1 MASAESYTLTIGDLE
16 QVVPMAFPDGETERR
31 LNARLRS
38 GDERALKV
46 RIAPAGDEDVE
57 GHALAGAERSVLIKV
72 GLDDD
77 DTEGHAISVRFPSA
91 ADADKFRRRLM
102 TVGLLTGTV
111 AIGSVG
117 AVAISNMPTASSD
130 VSFPANTAVFER
142 PAGHGLLEGVDI
154 TDAAPAAAA
163 ATAAQASGID
173 AETGKPARSGMLEG
187 VDGGVAGAAAATA
200 ATEATQ
206 ASGIDPATGKPARSG
221 MLEGVDGGLI
231 GGGAADLGS
240 TTAERPAG
248 QGPLAGVDR

>member
-46 RIAPAGDEDVE
+46 RIAPAGDQDVE

-72 GLDDD
+72 GLDD

-102 TVGLLTGTV
+102 TVGLLTGSV

-163 ATAAQASGID
+163 ATAAQAGGID
-173 AETGKPARSGMLEG
+173 AETGRPARSGMLEG
-187 VDGGVAGAAAATA
+187 VDGGLVGGGAAAATEA
-200 ATEATQ
+200 AQ

-221 MLEGVDGGLI
+221 MLEGVDGGLV
-231 GGGAADLGS
+231 GGGAAGLGS
-240 TTAERPAG
+240 TTTERPAG
-248 QGPLAGVDR
+248 HGPLEGVDR